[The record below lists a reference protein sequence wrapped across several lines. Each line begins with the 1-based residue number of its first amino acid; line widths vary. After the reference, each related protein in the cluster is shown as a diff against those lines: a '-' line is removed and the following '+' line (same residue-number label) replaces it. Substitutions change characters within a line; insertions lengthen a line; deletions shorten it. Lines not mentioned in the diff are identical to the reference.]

1 MKQDI
6 SLYIHIPFCVSKC
19 RYCDFL
25 SFPSCT
31 EGEQIRYMEALM
43 QEIEAYRE
51 LAQGYKVTTLF
62 LGGGTPSILKEG
74 LVEQLF
80 HKLYSVWQISEDAE
94 ITLEANPGT
103 LTREKLAEYRTC
115 GINRLSIG
123 LQSSRNDELKKL
135 GRIHNYEQF
144 VANYQLARAMGFRNI
159 NVDIMAALPGQNLH
173 SYGQT
178 LARITA
184 LKPEHIS
191 AYSLIVEEGTPL
203 AEDETLLKEL
213 PSEQEE
219 RRMYYYTR
227 KALQGE
233 GYERYEISNYAK
245 AGYACRHNQ
254 VYWTGGD
261 YLGLGL
267 GASSY
272 FRGQRYHN
280 PNNMQNYCS
289 LAQAGRITEMREDVV
304 SDTENSRM
312 EEYMFLG
319 LRMMRGVSIEDFE
332 KRFGKPMDEV
342 YGPVIQSYEKQGLL
356 RRKNGWLQLTERGID
371 VSNQIFADF
380 LLDT

>member
-1 MKQDI
+1 MKPDI

-25 SFPSCT
+25 SFPSCA
-31 EGEQIRYMEALM
+31 EGEQVRYMEALM

-51 LAQGYKVTTLF
+51 LAQDYKVTTLF

-144 VANYQLARAMGFRNI
+144 VANYQLAREMGFRNI

-173 SYGQT
+173 SYGWT
-178 LARITA
+178 LARVTA

-203 AEDETLLKEL
+203 AED
-213 PSEQEE
+213 
-219 RRMYYYTR
+219 
-227 KALQGE
+227 
-233 GYERYEISNYAK
+233 
-245 AGYACRHNQ
+245 
-254 VYWTGGD
+254 
-261 YLGLGL
+261 
-267 GASSY
+267 
-272 FRGQRYHN
+272 
-280 PNNMQNYCS
+280 
-289 LAQAGRITEMREDVV
+289 
-304 SDTENSRM
+304 
-312 EEYMFLG
+312 
-319 LRMMRGVSIEDFE
+319 
-332 KRFGKPMDEV
+332 
-342 YGPVIQSYEKQGLL
+342 
-356 RRKNGWLQLTERGID
+356 
-371 VSNQIFADF
+371 
-380 LLDT
+380 